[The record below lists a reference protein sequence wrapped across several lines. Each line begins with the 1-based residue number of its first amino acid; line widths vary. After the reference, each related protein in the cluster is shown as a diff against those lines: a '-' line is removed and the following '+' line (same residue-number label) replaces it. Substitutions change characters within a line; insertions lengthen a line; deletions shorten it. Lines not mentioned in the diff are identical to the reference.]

1 MTARNR
7 ASLSLRCWEGRRYS
21 ARDVLFRINFC
32 KHDHYSVQIAV
43 PSGGVGVVEL
53 EDEHGVTTDEE
64 TMIRISHNKRYKI
77 QVTACCQDVGER
89 RIPIVIV
96 FYHDTYSE
104 LAPVAEG
111 AEEEKLVSLMAV
123 EVVVRVH
130 TPELEA
136 MLPLQPYV
144 ARERRVEYWRARETV
159 KGHTPAQVFQE
170 EADYLVTKLPL
181 GNYPLG
187 EGLGKLIAARFLGG
201 ADTVEE
207 QARLQQAR
215 DVLEAELA
223 MENYAERF
231 QLLLHCEQFQEQ
243 RDVRYFDME
252 GVEVKLERSS
262 GLVVLEVPGLQE
274 GRPSV
279 LKGDKLYLRECGSS
293 RMVEYEAFVHQV
305 DRKYRA

>member
-1 MTARNR
+1 M
-7 ASLSLRCWEGRRYS
+7 
-21 ARDVLFRINFC
+21 FRINFC
-32 KHDHYSVQIAV
+32 KHSHHSFQIAV

-77 QVTACCQDVGER
+77 QVTACSQDVGER

-123 EVVVRVH
+123 EAVVRVH

-170 EADYLVTKLPL
+170 EADYLVTKLPW
-181 GNYPLG
+181 GTTPWG
-187 EGLGKLIAARFLGG
+187 RGSASSSPPGSWAAP
-201 ADTVEE
+201 TPW
-207 QARLQQAR
+207 
-215 DVLEAELA
+215 
-223 MENYAERF
+223 
-231 QLLLHCEQFQEQ
+231 
-243 RDVRYFDME
+243 
-252 GVEVKLERSS
+252 RS
-262 GLVVLEVPGLQE
+262 
-274 GRPSV
+274 RP
-279 LKGDKLYLRECGSS
+279 GSS
-293 RMVEYEAFVHQV
+293 RPGTSWRQSWGWRTMPRGSSFSCTASSSRQG
-305 DRKYRA
+305 